1 MLLTRKTLRNIHIF
15 LLISIF
21 NAAFAEAQEYTGSEL
36 VIKSPYAIENRPG
49 TKNAVMYILDIKNKS
64 NNDIKLKGIT
74 TSVAEFSE
82 IHSMENHGG
91 VMKMRK
97 ISHILVPK
105 NESISLN
112 KGNKNGYHIMLL
124 NLERDLKEGDKF
136 NATLSFEKVLQLEV
150 KVEVKKYM
158 SSHN

>member
-49 TKNAVMYILDIKNKS
+49 TKNAVMYILDIKNKT

-97 ISHILVPK
+97 I
-105 NESISLN
+105 
-112 KGNKNGYHIMLL
+112 
-124 NLERDLKEGDKF
+124 
-136 NATLSFEKVLQLEV
+136 
-150 KVEVKKYM
+150 
-158 SSHN
+158 

>member
-1 MLLTRKTLRNIHIF
+1 MILVSKTLRNIYIF

-21 NAAFAEAQEYTGSEL
+21 NATFADVKYTGSGL

-49 TKNAVMYILDIKNKS
+49 TKNAVMFILNIKNKS

-105 NESISLN
+105 KEAISLN

-124 NLERDLKEGDKF
+124 NLNRDLKEGEKF
-136 NATLSFEKVLQLEV
+136 NATLSFEKMKQLEV

-158 SSHN
+158 SSDH